1 MEIKGLRQIRSSS
14 PFELPPLPYAKAALE
29 PYISEKT
36 ISFHYE
42 KHHQKYV
49 TTANELI
56 KGTQFEKASLEQIIK
71 ATAGNAEFVK
81 LFNNAAQIWNHWFY
95 WNSLDPRGIK
105 KPQGEFLDAINSTFG
120 SFDQCVKT
128 FSNEAIA
135 LFGSGYVWLV
145 KDGAKLKITKSTNA
159 NTPLAQN
166 QTPLLTIDVWEH
178 AYYLDYQNRRPDYVA
193 AFLDNLIN
201 WEFAEANFRGY

>member
-1 MEIKGLRQIRSSS
+1 MEIRGLDQVRACA
-14 PFELPPLPYAKAALE
+14 PFELPPLPYAKAGLE

-36 ISFHYE
+36 VSFHYE

-56 KGTQFEKASLEQIIK
+56 KSTQFEKASLEQVIK
-71 ATAGNAEFVK
+71 ATANNDEFAK

-95 WNSLDPRGIK
+95 WNSLDPRGVK
-105 KPQGEFLDAINSTFG
+105 KPRGELLDAINSSFG
-120 SFDQCVKT
+120 SFEQCVKQ
-128 FSNEAIA
+128 FSDAATA

-145 KDGAKLKITKSTNA
+145 KDGGKLKITKTMNA
-159 NTPLAQN
+159 QTPIGQN
-166 QTPLLTIDVWEH
+166 RTPLLAIDVWEH

-193 AFLDNLIN
+193 AFVNNLAN
-201 WEFAEANFRGY
+201 WEFAEANFKGY